1 MQVPRS
7 KISQLTPKTLLLTP
21 TAAAATA
28 TAAVAAAQV
37 ILAANAG
44 ATINDITAAELQP
57 LLSAA
62 AEGDELLRSSLASGQ
77 LKVVNSGNDMPV
89 IDVSRVS
96 VGG

>member
-1 MQVPRS
+1 MFTVFVAVYY
-7 KISQLTPKTLLLTP
+7 SQPVHFSCSHVADLWHAHLLLP
-21 TAAAATA
+21 L
-28 TAAVAAAQV
+28 QV

-62 AEGDELLRSSLASGQ
+62 GAGDELLGSALASGQ
-77 LKVVNSGNDMPV
+77 LQVISSGNDMPV

-96 VGG
+96 RI